1 MGASHRGTA
10 TAGYLIFDIETRVDK
25 ELVRD
30 VLYPSESAEGAY
42 ERMRDSLA
50 DQGGFFPLSFHV
62 PISIA
67 IARVGADRTPQ
78 RLDVLRADEHGEDGI
93 VRRFWSTLEA
103 FDGTLVS
110 FSGRAFD
117 LPVLELQG
125 LRHGCAAPRY
135 FADRDGLR
143 ARFGRHHDLYDFL
156 TNRGAARLRG
166 GLDLVA
172 KLVGLPGKGAVSGAD
187 VQQLWEEGRSDLIHA
202 YCRADVIQTY
212 FVFLHV
218 ELLRGAIDAARLAEL
233 LAAARPWRDEV
244 VGGTPA

>member
-1 MGASHRGTA
+1 MGASHRGA
-10 TAGYLIFDIETRVDK
+10 AAGYLIFDIETRVDK

-30 VLYPSESAEGAY
+30 VLYPGASVEGAY
-42 ERMRDSLA
+42 ETMRLELA
-50 DQGGFFPLSFHV
+50 DQNGFFPVTFHV

-67 IARVGADRTPQ
+67 LGRVGADRAP
-78 RLDVLRADEHGEDGI
+78 RDIEVLRADELGEEGI
-93 VRRFWSTLEA
+93 VRRFWSMLES

-110 FSGRAFD
+110 FSGRNFD
-117 LPVLELQG
+117 LPVLELQA
-125 LRHGCAAPRY
+125 LRYGCALPRY

-156 TNRGAARLRG
+156 ANRGAARLRG
-166 GLDLVA
+166 GLDLIA
-172 KLVGLPGKGAVSGAD
+172 KLVGLPGKGAVSGGD
-187 VQQLWEEGRSDLIHA
+187 VQQLWEQGRHEVIHQ

-233 LAAARPWRDEV
+233 QSAARAWRDEID
-244 VGGTPA
+244 GGAPA